1 MTDECKKARITQL
14 KECIAKVSDHL
25 EFRARCDAAD
35 RDVIAAYEKEIAE
48 LQKPPE
54 PVPALSLFQGR
65 TFEFAVE
72 WDGCTHRF
80 GFPLPKLVGP
90 PTGAQHE
97 AARDRAVVILGT
109 HLCLSDDIVAL
120 SADFD
125 DQRYLRDEADMRN
138 AQAIVNKLRSCMP
151 GVHFTV
157 NVARACV
164 GFDAVFKPLRSIE
177 PVRRNL
183 SELR

>member
-54 PVPALSLFQGR
+54 PVSALSLLRGR
-65 TFEFAVE
+65 TFEFCVE
-72 WDGCTHRF
+72 WECAAGRF
-80 GFPLPKLVGP
+80 GFPVPKLVGP
-90 PTGAQHE
+90 PTGAQND
-97 AARDRAVVILGT
+97 AAQARAIPVKGVS
-109 HLCLSDDIVAL
+109 LCVSDGVVAL
-120 SADFD
+120 SAEFD
-125 DQRYLRDEADMRN
+125 DQRYLRDEADMRH
-138 AQAIVNKLRSCMP
+138 AQEIVDKFRARML
-151 GVHFTV
+151 GVSFTV

-164 GFDAVFKPLRSIE
+164 GFDAVFKPLKSIE
-177 PVRRNL
+177 PVRRAL
-183 SELR
+183 AELR